1 MVAWALFAVWPRGPG
16 AAVPAPGTSVAVAP
30 REPPVAQDYE
40 TRTLPDGSLVE
51 MKPGTAVVVDYTP
64 GERDVRLFRGEAQF
78 TVAKNPNRPFVVT
91 AGGVGVRAVG
101 TAFDVNLS
109 GPAVEVLVTEGR
121 VQVVAGAAGH
131 ALARPAASY
140 PIAAGHEATFSSD
153 PAAPPPRDVPVTSA
167 QIEDRLAWR
176 PTLLSFT
183 AAPLAEIVAGF
194 NRHNRVQ
201 LVVADS
207 PTGAI
212 KLDLLAFHSNNV
224 DAFVRLLEADYG
236 VRAAAAG
243 DTITLS
249 RTE

>member
-1 MVAWALFAVWPRGPG
+1 MTQSILFRRRGSPAWTEDQRCG
-16 AAVPAPGTSVAVAP
+16 
-30 REPPVAQDYE
+30 
-40 TRTLPDGSLVE
+40 GSSSICDDLLNSL
-51 MKPGTAVVVDYTP
+51 P
-64 GERDVRLFRGEAQF
+64 GEALEVDRVGHRLIAR
-78 TVAKNPNRPFVVT
+78 VA
-91 AGGVGVRAVG
+91 
-101 TAFDVNLS
+101 
-109 GPAVEVLVTEGR
+109 R